1 MDQGFSHTNDAKDFA
16 GGFSLVQK
24 DQYLIRKVVR
34 NGVEW
39 ARVFQLWKTGIVLL
53 YPHCLH
59 ELNTYQDM
67 VIKLFHAVLYEPSV
81 TINVNTE
88 ACE

>member
-1 MDQGFSHTNDAKDFA
+1 M
-16 GGFSLVQK
+16 
-24 DQYLIRKVVR
+24 
-34 NGVEW
+34 EW

-81 TINVNTE
+81 TINVNAE
-88 ACE
+88 ACD